1 MQVANA
7 LNNNIR
13 ILFNPKV
20 EPFKLF
26 DFLMVKSD
34 EDRYLAQIIEIYDD
48 KFDSSQDVAK
58 LRLFYKITPNNEV
71 MPYDNFTP
79 NKECEIV
86 KIKQDEVETFINQ
99 GKRTFIF
106 GTNTKSST
114 SLNIQFDFFNNN
126 PVVLAD
132 KVDNS
137 NAISLN
143 LAKNLS
149 AQKHT
154 IIIDSTG
161 VIDFED
167 AQKIKASKN
176 FRLPLNYSTIDFVF
190 DKCLSDASLEFQQI
204 AGSIILEIKKFAK
217 RQALEFIPF
226 NVFARVLLE
235 QYKATPYP
243 ELKLLLVRLKKCQM
257 DEIFAK
263 TKKDI
268 ETLFKTIEKNPITII
283 DISNVSSLWQKA
295 YLEYFISAI
304 EENVYLITRIND
316 ENCDVDLINK
326 IYTEKRNIKF
336 IPTVSYNYKK
346 LPSIMQYCKNY
357 ILLPSL
363 YQRTDF
369 LNANFALANLI
380 SDGCIIFGEN
390 TDNFLYLAKDY
401 TLETQEKRKNYRKIA
416 LSMANMDSNPQQN
429 QAENNSFTH
438 KNDSQRL
445 IDELT
450 ELEESQKKL
459 KEEQDIVFNP
469 KNTPSEEPSSSEE
482 DFEEIEEPKTQ
493 QDDFLDITDDK
504 AIDEHDDFSTDDDK
518 KIQNEEPKQDNLQ
531 LTEELISL
539 PKEEKTKEELPPE
552 KEENNPSEEKEDT
565 SKENE
570 DTIIDF
576 EEDEG
581 ILDTLDTI
589 NIKEEPQDEQ
599 KDEEQQNE
607 EQSFD
612 EKIAQEAM
620 TREEKDAI
628 LKEKFNIKEAELIDP
643 DEASF
648 ENPTTVKLVD
658 NKQEQKEENELD
670 FSDEELDFFQ
680 IAKESSMQFE
690 QEELKKEKVIVDDIE
705 YKTQDDTQDNKKK
718 DEINNLAIKQT
729 ENKTNDIDLN
739 EIANNS
745 IDESFNE
752 IIDKKPQESSQT
764 INIDSEVKI
773 DIDKAAPIE
782 KENLPIFK
790 EEQDK
795 TPSEAYKIGDIVIHK
810 KYGKGTVVKTIKY
823 EERQLLQIEFEQS
836 GKKLLDPKVADI
848 KLEQ

>member
-13 ILFNPKV
+13 ILFNPKL

-48 KFDSSQDVAK
+48 KFDSSQNVAK
-58 LRLFYKITPNNEV
+58 LRLFYKITLNNEV

-79 NKECEIV
+79 NRECEIV
-86 KIKQDEVETFINQ
+86 KIKQDEVENFINQ
-99 GKRTFIF
+99 DKKTFIF

-114 SLNIQFDFFNNN
+114 SLNVQYDFFNNN
-126 PVVLAD
+126 PIVLAD

-143 LAKNLS
+143 LAKKLS
-149 AQKHT
+149 CEKHV

-161 VIDFED
+161 VIDFEE

-176 FRLPLNYSTIDFVF
+176 FRLPLNFSTIDFIF

-217 RQALEFIPF
+217 RQAFEFIPF
-226 NVFARVLLE
+226 NLFVRVLLE

-243 ELKLLLVRLKKCQM
+243 ELKLLLVRLKKYQM

-263 TKKDI
+263 TKKEV

-283 DISNVSSLWQKA
+283 DISSVNTLWQKA
-295 YLEYFISAI
+295 YLEYFVNTI

-326 IYTEKRNIKF
+326 IYTEKKNIHF
-336 IPTVSYNYKK
+336 IPNVSYNYKK

-416 LSMANMDSNPQQN
+416 LSMANSDNQSQQN
-429 QAENNSFTH
+429 QNTNQEH
-438 KNDSQRL
+438 KQKNDSQKL
-445 IDELT
+445 IDELK
-450 ELEESQKKL
+450 ELEETQIKL
-459 KEEQDIVFNP
+459 KEEQDMVFNSEDQSNKEPVFENENFEKLENP
-469 KNTPSEEPSSSEE
+469 KAQKDEFSEISEQNE
-482 DFEEIEEPKTQ
+482 TK
-493 QDDFLDITDDK
+493 
-504 AIDEHDDFSTDDDK
+504 EHDDFSVEDNKDTKAQKDEFQP
-518 KIQNEEPKQDNLQ
+518 IEEVNAQPI
-531 LTEELISL
+531 EEENKNPI
-539 PKEEKTKEELPPE
+539 EQENE
-552 KEENNPSEEKEDT
+552 KEEIK
-565 SKENE
+565 
-570 DTIIDF
+570 DTIINL
-576 EEDEG
+576 EEDES
-581 ILDTLDTI
+581 ILDAFDAI
-589 NIKEEPQDEQ
+589 SIKEESIKTQ
-599 KDEEQQNE
+599 DEEQNL
-607 EQSFD
+607 D
-612 EKIAQEAM
+612 EKLANEMAE
-620 TREEKDAI
+620 RKEKDAI
-628 LKEKFNIKEAELIDP
+628 LKEKFNFNDAQLIDP
-643 DEASF
+643 DETTY
-648 ENPTTVKLVD
+648 ENSTKTKIVD
-658 NKQEQKEENELD
+658 EKQDEELNL
-670 FSDEELDFFQ
+670 SDEELDFFQ
-680 IAKESSMQFE
+680 IAKESSMQYE
-690 QEELKKEKVIVDDIE
+690 QEELKNEKIIVDDVE
-705 YKTQDDTQDNKKK
+705 YKTKNDTQDNKKK
-718 DEINNLAIKQT
+718 DEINNSSISQPS
-729 ENKTNDIDLN
+729 NDNDIDLN

-745 IDESFNE
+745 IDASFNE
-752 IIDKKPQESSQT
+752 IIDKKPQESSQI
-764 INIDSEVKI
+764 ININEEVNI
-773 DIDKAAPIE
+773 NIDKAAPIE

-790 EEQDK
+790 EEQNE
-795 TPSEAYKIGDIVIHK
+795 TPSETYKIGDIVIHK